1 MPDSDDPPAPVAVWQ
16 GDQDRHGA
24 VRARAVVG
32 AHLPG
37 ARVHLLPG
45 EGHLSLAHHHYDEI
59 LTDLLDLAG
68 LRS

>member
-16 GDQDRHGA
+16 GDQDRMVPFAHGQWL
-24 VRARAVVG
+24 G
-32 AHLPG
+32 DHLPG

-45 EGHLSLAHHHYDEI
+45 EGHLSLAHRHYDEI